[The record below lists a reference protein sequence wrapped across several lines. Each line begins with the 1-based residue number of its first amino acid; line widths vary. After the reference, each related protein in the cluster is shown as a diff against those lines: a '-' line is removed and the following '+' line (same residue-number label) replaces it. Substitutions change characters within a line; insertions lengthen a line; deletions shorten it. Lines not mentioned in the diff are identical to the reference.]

1 MLDELERTDDERS
14 ARSRVARVGDPT
26 LSRHSIQARVA
37 EDGSP
42 LRGPRIGM
50 NNERRRVSCRAVSSG
65 GMRRCT
71 AGGARRRRPRMDPKR
86 LWEVGSSVSTCSS
99 LVGTDETSVMLACV
113 GTTSASSSV
122 SFFGS
127 ASHGTLS
134 GITGG
139 GACSSSAAFAGDGGG
154 RGELDAEGGAGVSTG
169 AAASLDARDAMN
181 DEREPSVLGRA
192 PLAPKRIDLTLWFRL
207 RNDRCV
213 LCSDTRLGD
222 VSDAPIGRRGSAPA
236 ALLSAD
242 DVAAPAPGCPSPP
255 IARLSRVSRLGIQ
268 SGWPSLGRR
277 LSAGASHGGQ
287 DAPQP
292 HVPVAS
298 TPSSMGAFRASLS
311 LDEAN
316 RVRLSLGLRP
326 LEVDDEAGADERVV
340 HERPAEPVARDEAVA
355 TSHAPQGPTL
365 GQGASMSAR
374 AWIQHAR
381 RQAQVH
387 AAERAAQAD
396 KEQAAAPREYTS
408 QDTHGLRV
416 AHDLAELDGHE
427 RILTL
432 RDAGVLDMEEDELEE
447 AMTQRRAPPGASS
460 GVLDKYDHVE
470 TLDAPAPRADVGF
483 RLGEAMDAPSQAR
496 TEALA
501 SESRHAQHVNLDY
514 EKNVPVSDYDTAFK
528 KRKKKSREPRRVW
541 VEESAPPRVEALVD
555 DDELAASLARTRRQR
570 AKASMKKVTPEMV
583 AQSVA
588 AHKDEAPAADG
599 LLFDGTSNFV
609 QQIVERKEAPRRSP
623 PEHASPAADAE
634 AHEHASA
641 PATAS
646 APEPPSPRARVDEA
660 PATSPTDAPHSAA
673 EADPSSVASVLQYLR
688 SQGSLESTSSE
699 QREHEKTQ
707 LQYDAWLHRHRDHAD
722 DDDDAQAIMDKF
734 KDYKPDIKI
743 EYHDEFGRTLS
754 TKEAWKQL
762 SHTFHGT
769 APGHRAQEKRL
780 RRIAEEQRRERML
793 AGDTSAMTQAFQARS
808 ERTGQAHMVLSVGH
822 HDHAP
827 HHFDLGAPPRLAKA
841 PRPSAAPRAPPAAP
855 APTAVPA
862 PPAAPPA
869 PPAAPPAAPSA
880 AATQPAFKPAFAPA
894 FQPAQPAPAA
904 EGSRVRIA
912 LKRKAT

>member
-1 MLDELERTDDERS
+1 
-14 ARSRVARVGDPT
+14 
-26 LSRHSIQARVA
+26 
-37 EDGSP
+37 
-42 LRGPRIGM
+42 
-50 NNERRRVSCRAVSSG
+50 
-65 GMRRCT
+65 
-71 AGGARRRRPRMDPKR
+71 
-86 LWEVGSSVSTCSS
+86 
-99 LVGTDETSVMLACV
+99 
-113 GTTSASSSV
+113 
-122 SFFGS
+122 
-127 ASHGTLS
+127 
-134 GITGG
+134 
-139 GACSSSAAFAGDGGG
+139 
-154 RGELDAEGGAGVSTG
+154 
-169 AAASLDARDAMN
+169 
-181 DEREPSVLGRA
+181 
-192 PLAPKRIDLTLWFRL
+192 
-207 RNDRCV
+207 
-213 LCSDTRLGD
+213 
-222 VSDAPIGRRGSAPA
+222 
-236 ALLSAD
+236 
-242 DVAAPAPGCPSPP
+242 
-255 IARLSRVSRLGIQ
+255 
-268 SGWPSLGRR
+268 
-277 LSAGASHGGQ
+277 
-287 DAPQP
+287 
-292 HVPVAS
+292 
-298 TPSSMGAFRASLS
+298 MGAFRASLS

-326 LEVDDEAGADERVV
+326 LQVDDEAGADERAVP
-340 HERPAEPVARDEAVA
+340 ERPAEPATGDEAVPA
-355 TSHAPQGPTL
+355 PRAPQGPTL

-396 KEQAAAPREYTS
+396 KEQAAAQPEYTS

-416 AHDLAELDGHE
+416 AHDLADLDGHE
-427 RILTL
+427 RVLTL

-447 AMTQRRAPPGASS
+447 AMTQKRAPPSASS

-483 RLGEAMDAPSQAR
+483 RLGDAMDAPSQAR

-501 SESRHAQHVNLDY
+501 SESRRAQHVSLDY

-528 KRKKKSREPRRVW
+528 KRKKKSRQPRRVW
-541 VEESAPPRVEALVD
+541 VEESAPSRVEALVD
-555 DDELAASLARTRRQR
+555 DDELAASLARARRQR

-588 AHKDEAPAADG
+588 AHQDEAPPADG

-609 QQIVERKEAPRRSP
+609 QQIVERNEAPRRS
-623 PEHASPAADAE
+623 
-634 AHEHASA
+634 
-641 PATAS
+641 
-646 APEPPSPRARVDEA
+646 APEPAAPTEPAAPPEPTSPPEPAAPSAPVPEA
-660 PATSPTDAPHSAA
+660 PAAPPSPTGAPDAAP
-673 EADPSSVASVLQYLR
+673 EADASSVASVLQYLR

-722 DDDDAQAIMDKF
+722 DDDAQAIMDRF

-780 RRIAEEQRRERML
+780 RRLAEEQRRERML

-827 HHFDLGAPPRLAKA
+827 HNFDLGAPPRLEKA
-841 PRPSAAPRAPPAAP
+841 PRPGAAPSAPRTRPAAPGPSLPAPTSAPPAPPGPSLP
-855 APTAVPA
+855 APTS
-862 PPAAPPA
+862 APPA
-869 PPAAPPAAPSA
+869 PPAAPAPVA

-894 FQPAQPAPAA
+894 FQPAQPAPAP

>member
-1 MLDELERTDDERS
+1 
-14 ARSRVARVGDPT
+14 
-26 LSRHSIQARVA
+26 
-37 EDGSP
+37 
-42 LRGPRIGM
+42 
-50 NNERRRVSCRAVSSG
+50 
-65 GMRRCT
+65 
-71 AGGARRRRPRMDPKR
+71 
-86 LWEVGSSVSTCSS
+86 
-99 LVGTDETSVMLACV
+99 
-113 GTTSASSSV
+113 
-122 SFFGS
+122 
-127 ASHGTLS
+127 
-134 GITGG
+134 
-139 GACSSSAAFAGDGGG
+139 
-154 RGELDAEGGAGVSTG
+154 
-169 AAASLDARDAMN
+169 
-181 DEREPSVLGRA
+181 
-192 PLAPKRIDLTLWFRL
+192 
-207 RNDRCV
+207 
-213 LCSDTRLGD
+213 
-222 VSDAPIGRRGSAPA
+222 
-236 ALLSAD
+236 
-242 DVAAPAPGCPSPP
+242 
-255 IARLSRVSRLGIQ
+255 
-268 SGWPSLGRR
+268 
-277 LSAGASHGGQ
+277 
-287 DAPQP
+287 
-292 HVPVAS
+292 
-298 TPSSMGAFRASLS
+298 MGAFRASLS

-326 LEVDDEAGADERVV
+326 LEVDDETGADERVV
-340 HERPAEPVARDEAVA
+340 PERPAEPVARDEAVA

-396 KEQAAAPREYTS
+396 KEQAAAPPAYTS

-447 AMTQRRAPPGASS
+447 AMTQRRAPPSASS
-460 GVLDKYDHVE
+460 GVLDKYDQVE

-483 RLGEAMDAPSQAR
+483 RLGEAMDAPLR

-501 SESRHAQHVNLDY
+501 SESRHAQHVSLDY

-528 KRKKKSREPRRVW
+528 KRKKKSRQPRRVW
-541 VEESAPPRVEALVD
+541 VEESAPARAEALVD
-555 DDELAASLARTRRQR
+555 DDELAASLARARRQR
-570 AKASMKKVTPEMV
+570 AKASMKKVTPAMV

-588 AHKDEAPAADG
+588 AHQDEAPAADG

-609 QQIVERKEAPRRSP
+609 QQIVERKEAPRRSA

-634 AHEHASA
+634 APEH
-641 PATAS
+641 AS
-646 APEPPSPRARVDEA
+646 APEPPSPPVPASPHAPVDEA
-660 PATSPTDAPHSAA
+660 PATSPTDAPHPAA

-688 SQGSLESTSSE
+688 SQGTLESTSSE

-827 HHFDLGAPPRLAKA
+827 HHFDLGAPPRLEKA

-855 APTAVPA
+855 TAVPAAPA

-869 PPAAPPAAPSA
+869 PPAAPSAAPSAAPPA

-894 FQPAQPAPAA
+894 FQPAQQAPAA

>member
-1 MLDELERTDDERS
+1 
-14 ARSRVARVGDPT
+14 
-26 LSRHSIQARVA
+26 
-37 EDGSP
+37 
-42 LRGPRIGM
+42 
-50 NNERRRVSCRAVSSG
+50 
-65 GMRRCT
+65 
-71 AGGARRRRPRMDPKR
+71 
-86 LWEVGSSVSTCSS
+86 
-99 LVGTDETSVMLACV
+99 
-113 GTTSASSSV
+113 
-122 SFFGS
+122 
-127 ASHGTLS
+127 
-134 GITGG
+134 
-139 GACSSSAAFAGDGGG
+139 
-154 RGELDAEGGAGVSTG
+154 
-169 AAASLDARDAMN
+169 
-181 DEREPSVLGRA
+181 
-192 PLAPKRIDLTLWFRL
+192 
-207 RNDRCV
+207 
-213 LCSDTRLGD
+213 
-222 VSDAPIGRRGSAPA
+222 
-236 ALLSAD
+236 
-242 DVAAPAPGCPSPP
+242 
-255 IARLSRVSRLGIQ
+255 
-268 SGWPSLGRR
+268 
-277 LSAGASHGGQ
+277 
-287 DAPQP
+287 
-292 HVPVAS
+292 
-298 TPSSMGAFRASLS
+298 MGAFRASLS

-326 LEVDDEAGADERVV
+326 LEVDDETGADERVV
-340 HERPAEPVARDEAVA
+340 PERPAEPVARDEAVA

-396 KEQAAAPREYTS
+396 KEQAAAQPEYTS

-416 AHDLAELDGHE
+416 AHDLADLDGHE
-427 RILTL
+427 RVLTL

-447 AMTQRRAPPGASS
+447 AMTQKRAPPSASS

-483 RLGEAMDAPSQAR
+483 RLGDAMDAPSQAR
-496 TEALA
+496 TEELA
-501 SESRHAQHVNLDY
+501 SESRRAQHVSLDY

-528 KRKKKSREPRRVW
+528 KRKKKSRQPRRVW
-541 VEESAPPRVEALVD
+541 VEESAPSRVEALVD
-555 DDELAASLARTRRQR
+555 DDELAASLARARRQR

-588 AHKDEAPAADG
+588 AHQDEAPPADG

-609 QQIVERKEAPRRSP
+609 QQIVERNEAPRRS
-623 PEHASPAADAE
+623 
-634 AHEHASA
+634 
-641 PATAS
+641 
-646 APEPPSPRARVDEA
+646 APEPAAPTEPAAPPEPTSPPEPAAPSAPVPEA
-660 PATSPTDAPHSAA
+660 PAAPPSPTGAPNAA
-673 EADPSSVASVLQYLR
+673 PEADASSVASVLQYLR

-722 DDDDAQAIMDKF
+722 DDDDAQAIMDRF

-780 RRIAEEQRRERML
+780 RRLAEEQRRERML

-827 HHFDLGAPPRLAKA
+827 HNFDLGAPPRLEKA
-841 PRPSAAPRAPPAAP
+841 PRPGAAPSAPRTRPAAPGPSLPAPTSAPPAPPGPSLP
-855 APTAVPA
+855 APTS
-862 PPAAPPA
+862 APPA
-869 PPAAPPAAPSA
+869 PPAAPAPVA

-894 FQPAQPAPAA
+894 FQPAQPAPAP

>member
-1 MLDELERTDDERS
+1 M
-14 ARSRVARVGDPT
+14 
-26 LSRHSIQARVA
+26 
-37 EDGSP
+37 
-42 LRGPRIGM
+42 
-50 NNERRRVSCRAVSSG
+50 
-65 GMRRCT
+65 
-71 AGGARRRRPRMDPKR
+71 
-86 LWEVGSSVSTCSS
+86 
-99 LVGTDETSVMLACV
+99 
-113 GTTSASSSV
+113 
-122 SFFGS
+122 
-127 ASHGTLS
+127 
-134 GITGG
+134 
-139 GACSSSAAFAGDGGG
+139 
-154 RGELDAEGGAGVSTG
+154 
-169 AAASLDARDAMN
+169 
-181 DEREPSVLGRA
+181 
-192 PLAPKRIDLTLWFRL
+192 
-207 RNDRCV
+207 
-213 LCSDTRLGD
+213 
-222 VSDAPIGRRGSAPA
+222 
-236 ALLSAD
+236 
-242 DVAAPAPGCPSPP
+242 
-255 IARLSRVSRLGIQ
+255 
-268 SGWPSLGRR
+268 
-277 LSAGASHGGQ
+277 
-287 DAPQP
+287 
-292 HVPVAS
+292 PVAS

-326 LEVDDEAGADERVV
+326 LEVDDETGADECVV
-340 HERPAEPVARDEAVA
+340 PERPAEPVARDEAVA

-396 KEQAAAPREYTS
+396 KEQAAPPPPAYTS

-447 AMTQRRAPPGASS
+447 AMTQRRAPPSASS

-483 RLGEAMDAPSQAR
+483 RLGEAMDAPLR

-501 SESRHAQHVNLDY
+501 SESRHAQHVSLDY

-528 KRKKKSREPRRVW
+528 KRKKKSRQPRRVW
-541 VEESAPPRVEALVD
+541 VEESAPARAEALVD
-555 DDELAASLARTRRQR
+555 DDELAASLARARRQR
-570 AKASMKKVTPEMV
+570 AKASMKKVTPAMV

-588 AHKDEAPAADG
+588 AHQDEAPAADG

-609 QQIVERKEAPRRSP
+609 QQIVERKEAPRRSA
-623 PEHASPAADAE
+623 PEH
-634 AHEHASA
+634 
-641 PATAS
+641 AS
-646 APEPPSPRARVDEA
+646 APEPPSPPVPASPHAPVDEA
-660 PATSPTDAPHSAA
+660 PATSPTDAPHPAA

-688 SQGSLESTSSE
+688 SQGTLESTSSE

-827 HHFDLGAPPRLAKA
+827 HHFDLGAPPRLEKA

-855 APTAVPA
+855 TAVPA
-862 PPAAPPA
+862 APVPPAAPPA
-869 PPAAPPAAPSA
+869 PPAAPPAA
-880 AATQPAFKPAFAPA
+880 ATQSAFKPAFAPA
-894 FQPAQPAPAA
+894 FQPAQQAPAA

>member
-1 MLDELERTDDERS
+1 
-14 ARSRVARVGDPT
+14 
-26 LSRHSIQARVA
+26 
-37 EDGSP
+37 
-42 LRGPRIGM
+42 
-50 NNERRRVSCRAVSSG
+50 
-65 GMRRCT
+65 
-71 AGGARRRRPRMDPKR
+71 
-86 LWEVGSSVSTCSS
+86 
-99 LVGTDETSVMLACV
+99 
-113 GTTSASSSV
+113 
-122 SFFGS
+122 
-127 ASHGTLS
+127 
-134 GITGG
+134 
-139 GACSSSAAFAGDGGG
+139 
-154 RGELDAEGGAGVSTG
+154 
-169 AAASLDARDAMN
+169 
-181 DEREPSVLGRA
+181 
-192 PLAPKRIDLTLWFRL
+192 
-207 RNDRCV
+207 
-213 LCSDTRLGD
+213 
-222 VSDAPIGRRGSAPA
+222 
-236 ALLSAD
+236 
-242 DVAAPAPGCPSPP
+242 
-255 IARLSRVSRLGIQ
+255 
-268 SGWPSLGRR
+268 
-277 LSAGASHGGQ
+277 
-287 DAPQP
+287 
-292 HVPVAS
+292 
-298 TPSSMGAFRASLS
+298 MGAFRASLS

-326 LEVDDEAGADERVV
+326 LQVDDEAGADERAVP
-340 HERPAEPVARDEAVA
+340 ERPAEPATGDEAVPA
-355 TSHAPQGPTL
+355 PRAPQGPTL

-396 KEQAAAPREYTS
+396 KEQAAAQPEYTS

-416 AHDLAELDGHE
+416 AHDLADLDGHE
-427 RILTL
+427 RVLTL

-447 AMTQRRAPPGASS
+447 AMTQKRAPPSASS

-483 RLGEAMDAPSQAR
+483 RLGDAMDAPSQAR
-496 TEALA
+496 TEELA
-501 SESRHAQHVNLDY
+501 SESRRAQHVSLDY

-528 KRKKKSREPRRVW
+528 KRKKKSRQPRRVW
-541 VEESAPPRVEALVD
+541 VEESAPSRVEALVD
-555 DDELAASLARTRRQR
+555 DDELAASLARARRQR

-588 AHKDEAPAADG
+588 AHQDEAPPADG

-609 QQIVERKEAPRRSP
+609 QQIVERNEAPRRS
-623 PEHASPAADAE
+623 
-634 AHEHASA
+634 
-641 PATAS
+641 
-646 APEPPSPRARVDEA
+646 APEPAAPTEPAAPPEPTSPPEPAAPSAPVPEA
-660 PATSPTDAPHSAA
+660 PAAPPSPTGAPNAA
-673 EADPSSVASVLQYLR
+673 PEADASSVASVLQYLR

-722 DDDDAQAIMDKF
+722 DDDDAQAIMDRF

-780 RRIAEEQRRERML
+780 RRLAEEQRRERML

-827 HHFDLGAPPRLAKA
+827 HHFDLGAPPRLEKA

-855 APTAVPA
+855 TAVPA
-862 PPAAPPA
+862 APVPPAAPPA
-869 PPAAPPAAPSA
+869 PPAAPSAAPPA

-894 FQPAQPAPAA
+894 FQPAQQAPAA

>member
-1 MLDELERTDDERS
+1 
-14 ARSRVARVGDPT
+14 
-26 LSRHSIQARVA
+26 
-37 EDGSP
+37 
-42 LRGPRIGM
+42 
-50 NNERRRVSCRAVSSG
+50 
-65 GMRRCT
+65 
-71 AGGARRRRPRMDPKR
+71 
-86 LWEVGSSVSTCSS
+86 
-99 LVGTDETSVMLACV
+99 
-113 GTTSASSSV
+113 
-122 SFFGS
+122 
-127 ASHGTLS
+127 
-134 GITGG
+134 
-139 GACSSSAAFAGDGGG
+139 
-154 RGELDAEGGAGVSTG
+154 
-169 AAASLDARDAMN
+169 
-181 DEREPSVLGRA
+181 
-192 PLAPKRIDLTLWFRL
+192 
-207 RNDRCV
+207 
-213 LCSDTRLGD
+213 
-222 VSDAPIGRRGSAPA
+222 
-236 ALLSAD
+236 
-242 DVAAPAPGCPSPP
+242 
-255 IARLSRVSRLGIQ
+255 
-268 SGWPSLGRR
+268 
-277 LSAGASHGGQ
+277 
-287 DAPQP
+287 
-292 HVPVAS
+292 
-298 TPSSMGAFRASLS
+298 MGAFRASLS

-326 LEVDDEAGADERVV
+326 LEVDGETGADERVV
-340 HERPAEPVARDEAVA
+340 PERPAEPVARDEAVA

-396 KEQAAAPREYTS
+396 KEQAAAAPPAYTS

-447 AMTQRRAPPGASS
+447 AMTQRRAPPSASS

-483 RLGEAMDAPSQAR
+483 RLGEAMDAPLR

-501 SESRHAQHVNLDY
+501 SESRHAQHVSLDY

-528 KRKKKSREPRRVW
+528 KRKKKSRQPRRVW
-541 VEESAPPRVEALVD
+541 VEESAPARAEALVD
-555 DDELAASLARTRRQR
+555 DDELAASLARARRQR
-570 AKASMKKVTPEMV
+570 AKASMKKVTPAMV

-588 AHKDEAPAADG
+588 AHQDEAPAADG

-609 QQIVERKEAPRRSP
+609 QQIVERKEAPRRSA

-634 AHEHASA
+634 APEH
-641 PATAS
+641 AS
-646 APEPPSPRARVDEA
+646 APEPPSPPVPASPHGPVDEA
-660 PATSPTDAPHSAA
+660 PATSPTDAPHPAA

-688 SQGSLESTSSE
+688 SQGTLESTSSE

-827 HHFDLGAPPRLAKA
+827 HHFDLGAPPRLEKA

-855 APTAVPA
+855 TAVPA
-862 PPAAPPA
+862 APVPPAAPPA

-880 AATQPAFKPAFAPA
+880 APPAAATQSAFKPAFAPA
-894 FQPAQPAPAA
+894 FQPAQQAPAA

>member
-1 MLDELERTDDERS
+1 
-14 ARSRVARVGDPT
+14 
-26 LSRHSIQARVA
+26 
-37 EDGSP
+37 
-42 LRGPRIGM
+42 
-50 NNERRRVSCRAVSSG
+50 
-65 GMRRCT
+65 
-71 AGGARRRRPRMDPKR
+71 
-86 LWEVGSSVSTCSS
+86 
-99 LVGTDETSVMLACV
+99 
-113 GTTSASSSV
+113 
-122 SFFGS
+122 
-127 ASHGTLS
+127 
-134 GITGG
+134 
-139 GACSSSAAFAGDGGG
+139 
-154 RGELDAEGGAGVSTG
+154 
-169 AAASLDARDAMN
+169 
-181 DEREPSVLGRA
+181 
-192 PLAPKRIDLTLWFRL
+192 
-207 RNDRCV
+207 
-213 LCSDTRLGD
+213 
-222 VSDAPIGRRGSAPA
+222 
-236 ALLSAD
+236 
-242 DVAAPAPGCPSPP
+242 
-255 IARLSRVSRLGIQ
+255 
-268 SGWPSLGRR
+268 
-277 LSAGASHGGQ
+277 
-287 DAPQP
+287 
-292 HVPVAS
+292 
-298 TPSSMGAFRASLS
+298 MGAFRASLS

-326 LEVDDEAGADERVV
+326 LEVDDETGADERVV
-340 HERPAEPVARDEAVA
+340 PERPAEPVARDEAVA

-374 AWIQHAR
+374 AWIEHAR

-396 KEQAAAPREYTS
+396 KEQAAAAPPAYTS

-447 AMTQRRAPPGASS
+447 AMTQRRAPPSASS

-483 RLGEAMDAPSQAR
+483 RLGEAMDAPLR

-501 SESRHAQHVNLDY
+501 SESRHAQHVSLDY

-528 KRKKKSREPRRVW
+528 KRKKKSRQPRRVW
-541 VEESAPPRVEALVD
+541 VEESAPARAEALVD
-555 DDELAASLARTRRQR
+555 DDELAASLARARRQR
-570 AKASMKKVTPEMV
+570 AKASMKKVTPAMV

-588 AHKDEAPAADG
+588 AHQDEAPAADG

-609 QQIVERKEAPRRSP
+609 QQIVERKEAPRRSA

-641 PATAS
+641 P
-646 APEPPSPRARVDEA
+646 EPPSPPVPASPHAPVDEA
-660 PATSPTDAPHSAA
+660 PATSPTDAPHPAA

-707 LQYDAWLHRHRDHAD
+707 LQYDAWLHRHRGHAD

-827 HHFDLGAPPRLAKA
+827 HHFDLGAPPRLEKA

-855 APTAVPA
+855 TAVPAPPVAPTAVPA
-862 PPAAPPA
+862 APVPPAAPPA
-869 PPAAPPAAPSA
+869 PPAAPSAAPPA

-894 FQPAQPAPAA
+894 FQPAQQAPAA

>member
-1 MLDELERTDDERS
+1 
-14 ARSRVARVGDPT
+14 
-26 LSRHSIQARVA
+26 
-37 EDGSP
+37 
-42 LRGPRIGM
+42 
-50 NNERRRVSCRAVSSG
+50 
-65 GMRRCT
+65 
-71 AGGARRRRPRMDPKR
+71 
-86 LWEVGSSVSTCSS
+86 
-99 LVGTDETSVMLACV
+99 
-113 GTTSASSSV
+113 
-122 SFFGS
+122 
-127 ASHGTLS
+127 
-134 GITGG
+134 
-139 GACSSSAAFAGDGGG
+139 
-154 RGELDAEGGAGVSTG
+154 
-169 AAASLDARDAMN
+169 
-181 DEREPSVLGRA
+181 
-192 PLAPKRIDLTLWFRL
+192 
-207 RNDRCV
+207 
-213 LCSDTRLGD
+213 
-222 VSDAPIGRRGSAPA
+222 
-236 ALLSAD
+236 
-242 DVAAPAPGCPSPP
+242 
-255 IARLSRVSRLGIQ
+255 
-268 SGWPSLGRR
+268 
-277 LSAGASHGGQ
+277 
-287 DAPQP
+287 
-292 HVPVAS
+292 
-298 TPSSMGAFRASLS
+298 MGAFRASLS

-326 LEVDDEAGADERVV
+326 LQVDDEAGADERAVP
-340 HERPAEPVARDEAVA
+340 ERPAEPATGDEAVPA
-355 TSHAPQGPTL
+355 PRAPQGPTL

-396 KEQAAAPREYTS
+396 KEQAAAQPEYTS

-416 AHDLAELDGHE
+416 AHDLADLDGHE
-427 RILTL
+427 RVLTL

-447 AMTQRRAPPGASS
+447 AMTQKRAPPSASS

-483 RLGEAMDAPSQAR
+483 RLGDAMDAPSQVRA
-496 TEALA
+496 EALA
-501 SESRHAQHVNLDY
+501 SESRRAQHVSLDY

-528 KRKKKSREPRRVW
+528 KRKKKSRQPRRVW
-541 VEESAPPRVEALVD
+541 VEESAPSRVEALVD
-555 DDELAASLARTRRQR
+555 DDELAASLARARRQR

-588 AHKDEAPAADG
+588 AHQDEAPPADG

-609 QQIVERKEAPRRSP
+609 QQIVERNEAPWRS
-623 PEHASPAADAE
+623 ASEPAAPTEPA
-634 AHEHASA
+634 APPKPAAPSA
-641 PATAS
+641 PVPE
-646 APEPPSPRARVDEA
+646 APAAPPSPTGA
-660 PATSPTDAPHSAA
+660 PDAAP
-673 EADPSSVASVLQYLR
+673 EADASSVASVLQYLR

-722 DDDDAQAIMDKF
+722 DDDDAQAIMDRF

-780 RRIAEEQRRERML
+780 RRLAEEQRRERML

-827 HHFDLGAPPRLAKA
+827 HNFDLGAPPRLEKA
-841 PRPSAAPRAPPAAP
+841 PRPGAAPSAPRTRPAAPGPSLPAPTSAPPAPPGPSLP
-855 APTAVPA
+855 APTS
-862 PPAAPPA
+862 APPA
-869 PPAAPPAAPSA
+869 PPAAPAPVA

-894 FQPAQPAPAA
+894 FQPAQPAPAP

>member
-1 MLDELERTDDERS
+1 
-14 ARSRVARVGDPT
+14 
-26 LSRHSIQARVA
+26 
-37 EDGSP
+37 
-42 LRGPRIGM
+42 
-50 NNERRRVSCRAVSSG
+50 
-65 GMRRCT
+65 
-71 AGGARRRRPRMDPKR
+71 
-86 LWEVGSSVSTCSS
+86 
-99 LVGTDETSVMLACV
+99 
-113 GTTSASSSV
+113 
-122 SFFGS
+122 
-127 ASHGTLS
+127 
-134 GITGG
+134 
-139 GACSSSAAFAGDGGG
+139 
-154 RGELDAEGGAGVSTG
+154 
-169 AAASLDARDAMN
+169 
-181 DEREPSVLGRA
+181 
-192 PLAPKRIDLTLWFRL
+192 
-207 RNDRCV
+207 
-213 LCSDTRLGD
+213 
-222 VSDAPIGRRGSAPA
+222 
-236 ALLSAD
+236 
-242 DVAAPAPGCPSPP
+242 
-255 IARLSRVSRLGIQ
+255 
-268 SGWPSLGRR
+268 
-277 LSAGASHGGQ
+277 
-287 DAPQP
+287 
-292 HVPVAS
+292 
-298 TPSSMGAFRASLS
+298 MGAFRASLS

-326 LEVDDEAGADERVV
+326 LQVDDEAGADERAVP
-340 HERPAEPVARDEAVA
+340 ERPAEPAAGDEAVPA
-355 TSHAPQGPTL
+355 PRAPQGPTL

-396 KEQAAAPREYTS
+396 KEQAAAQPEYTS

-416 AHDLAELDGHE
+416 AHDLADLDGHE
-427 RILTL
+427 RVLTL

-447 AMTQRRAPPGASS
+447 AMTQKRAPPSASS

-483 RLGEAMDAPSQAR
+483 RLGDAMDAPSQVRA
-496 TEALA
+496 EALA
-501 SESRHAQHVNLDY
+501 SESRRAQHVSLDY

-528 KRKKKSREPRRVW
+528 KRKKKSRQPRRVW
-541 VEESAPPRVEALVD
+541 VEESAPSRVEALVD
-555 DDELAASLARTRRQR
+555 DDELAASLARARRQR

-588 AHKDEAPAADG
+588 AHQDEAPPADG

-609 QQIVERKEAPRRSP
+609 QQIVERNEAPRRPAPERAPPTEPDSP
-623 PEHASPAADAE
+623 
-634 AHEHASA
+634 
-641 PATAS
+641 T
-646 APEPPSPRARVDEA
+646 EPPSPPEPAAPSAPVPEA
-660 PATSPTDAPHSAA
+660 PAAPPSPTGAPDAAP
-673 EADPSSVASVLQYLR
+673 EADASSVASVLQYLR

-722 DDDDAQAIMDKF
+722 DDDAQAIMDRF

-780 RRIAEEQRRERML
+780 RRLAEEQRRERML

-827 HHFDLGAPPRLAKA
+827 HNFDLGAPPRLEKA
-841 PRPSAAPRAPPAAP
+841 PRPGAAPSAPRTRPAAPGPSLPAPSSAPPAPPGPSLP
-855 APTAVPA
+855 APSS
-862 PPAAPPA
+862 APPA
-869 PPAAPPAAPSA
+869 PPAAPAPVA

-894 FQPAQPAPAA
+894 FQPAQQAPAP

>member
-1 MLDELERTDDERS
+1 M
-14 ARSRVARVGDPT
+14 
-26 LSRHSIQARVA
+26 
-37 EDGSP
+37 
-42 LRGPRIGM
+42 
-50 NNERRRVSCRAVSSG
+50 
-65 GMRRCT
+65 
-71 AGGARRRRPRMDPKR
+71 
-86 LWEVGSSVSTCSS
+86 
-99 LVGTDETSVMLACV
+99 
-113 GTTSASSSV
+113 
-122 SFFGS
+122 
-127 ASHGTLS
+127 
-134 GITGG
+134 
-139 GACSSSAAFAGDGGG
+139 
-154 RGELDAEGGAGVSTG
+154 
-169 AAASLDARDAMN
+169 
-181 DEREPSVLGRA
+181 
-192 PLAPKRIDLTLWFRL
+192 
-207 RNDRCV
+207 
-213 LCSDTRLGD
+213 
-222 VSDAPIGRRGSAPA
+222 
-236 ALLSAD
+236 
-242 DVAAPAPGCPSPP
+242 
-255 IARLSRVSRLGIQ
+255 
-268 SGWPSLGRR
+268 
-277 LSAGASHGGQ
+277 
-287 DAPQP
+287 
-292 HVPVAS
+292 PVAS

-326 LEVDDEAGADERVV
+326 LEVDDETGADERVV
-340 HERPAEPVARDEAVA
+340 PERPAEPVARDEAVA

-396 KEQAAAPREYTS
+396 KEQAAAAPPAYTS

-447 AMTQRRAPPGASS
+447 AMTQRRAPPSASS

-483 RLGEAMDAPSQAR
+483 RLGEAMDAPLR

-501 SESRHAQHVNLDY
+501 SESRHAQHVSLDY

-528 KRKKKSREPRRVW
+528 KRKKKSRQPRRVW
-541 VEESAPPRVEALVD
+541 VEESAPARAEALVD
-555 DDELAASLARTRRQR
+555 DDELAASLARARRQR
-570 AKASMKKVTPEMV
+570 AKASMKKVTPAMV

-588 AHKDEAPAADG
+588 AHQDEAPAADG

-609 QQIVERKEAPRRSP
+609 QQIVERKEAPRRSA

-641 PATAS
+641 P
-646 APEPPSPRARVDEA
+646 EPPSPPVPASPHAPVDEA
-660 PATSPTDAPHSAA
+660 PATSPTDAPHPAA

-688 SQGSLESTSSE
+688 SQGTLESTSSE

-827 HHFDLGAPPRLAKA
+827 HHFDLGAPPRLEKA

-855 APTAVPA
+855 TAVPA
-862 PPAAPPA
+862 PPAAPTAVPA
-869 PPAAPPAAPSA
+869 APVPPAAPPAPPA

-894 FQPAQPAPAA
+894 FQPAQQAPAA

>member
-1 MLDELERTDDERS
+1 
-14 ARSRVARVGDPT
+14 
-26 LSRHSIQARVA
+26 
-37 EDGSP
+37 
-42 LRGPRIGM
+42 
-50 NNERRRVSCRAVSSG
+50 
-65 GMRRCT
+65 
-71 AGGARRRRPRMDPKR
+71 
-86 LWEVGSSVSTCSS
+86 
-99 LVGTDETSVMLACV
+99 
-113 GTTSASSSV
+113 
-122 SFFGS
+122 
-127 ASHGTLS
+127 
-134 GITGG
+134 
-139 GACSSSAAFAGDGGG
+139 
-154 RGELDAEGGAGVSTG
+154 
-169 AAASLDARDAMN
+169 
-181 DEREPSVLGRA
+181 
-192 PLAPKRIDLTLWFRL
+192 
-207 RNDRCV
+207 
-213 LCSDTRLGD
+213 
-222 VSDAPIGRRGSAPA
+222 
-236 ALLSAD
+236 
-242 DVAAPAPGCPSPP
+242 
-255 IARLSRVSRLGIQ
+255 
-268 SGWPSLGRR
+268 
-277 LSAGASHGGQ
+277 
-287 DAPQP
+287 
-292 HVPVAS
+292 
-298 TPSSMGAFRASLS
+298 MGAFRASLS

-326 LEVDDEAGADERVV
+326 LEVDDETGADERVV
-340 HERPAEPVARDEAVA
+340 PERPAEPVARDEAVA

-396 KEQAAAPREYTS
+396 KEQAAAAPPAYTS

-447 AMTQRRAPPGASS
+447 AMTQRRAPPSASS

-483 RLGEAMDAPSQAR
+483 RLGEAMDAPLR

-501 SESRHAQHVNLDY
+501 SESRHAQHVSLDY

-528 KRKKKSREPRRVW
+528 KRKKKSRQPRRVW
-541 VEESAPPRVEALVD
+541 VEESAPARAEALVD
-555 DDELAASLARTRRQR
+555 DDELAASLARARRQR
-570 AKASMKKVTPEMV
+570 AKASMKKVTPAMV

-588 AHKDEAPAADG
+588 AHQDEAPAADG

-609 QQIVERKEAPRRSP
+609 QQIVERKEAPRRSA

-634 AHEHASA
+634 A
-641 PATAS
+641 
-646 APEPPSPRARVDEA
+646 PEPPSPPVPASPHAPVDEA
-660 PATSPTDAPHSAA
+660 PATSPTDAPHPAA

-827 HHFDLGAPPRLAKA
+827 HHFDLGAPPRLEKA

-855 APTAVPA
+855 TAVPAPPVAPTAVPA
-862 PPAAPPA
+862 APVPPAAPPA
-869 PPAAPPAAPSA
+869 PPA

-894 FQPAQPAPAA
+894 FQPAQQAPAA

>member
-1 MLDELERTDDERS
+1 
-14 ARSRVARVGDPT
+14 
-26 LSRHSIQARVA
+26 
-37 EDGSP
+37 
-42 LRGPRIGM
+42 
-50 NNERRRVSCRAVSSG
+50 
-65 GMRRCT
+65 
-71 AGGARRRRPRMDPKR
+71 
-86 LWEVGSSVSTCSS
+86 
-99 LVGTDETSVMLACV
+99 
-113 GTTSASSSV
+113 
-122 SFFGS
+122 
-127 ASHGTLS
+127 
-134 GITGG
+134 
-139 GACSSSAAFAGDGGG
+139 
-154 RGELDAEGGAGVSTG
+154 
-169 AAASLDARDAMN
+169 
-181 DEREPSVLGRA
+181 
-192 PLAPKRIDLTLWFRL
+192 
-207 RNDRCV
+207 
-213 LCSDTRLGD
+213 
-222 VSDAPIGRRGSAPA
+222 
-236 ALLSAD
+236 
-242 DVAAPAPGCPSPP
+242 
-255 IARLSRVSRLGIQ
+255 
-268 SGWPSLGRR
+268 
-277 LSAGASHGGQ
+277 
-287 DAPQP
+287 
-292 HVPVAS
+292 
-298 TPSSMGAFRASLS
+298 MGAFRASLS

-326 LEVDDEAGADERVV
+326 LEVDDETGADERVV
-340 HERPAEPVARDEAVA
+340 PERPAEPVARDEAVA

-396 KEQAAAPREYTS
+396 KEQAAAAPPAYTS

-447 AMTQRRAPPGASS
+447 AMTQRRAPPSASS

-483 RLGEAMDAPSQAR
+483 RLGEAMDAPLR

-501 SESRHAQHVNLDY
+501 SESRHAQHVSLDY

-528 KRKKKSREPRRVW
+528 KRKKKSRQPRRVW
-541 VEESAPPRVEALVD
+541 VEESAPARAEALVD
-555 DDELAASLARTRRQR
+555 DDELAASLARARRQR
-570 AKASMKKVTPEMV
+570 AKASMKKVTPAMV

-588 AHKDEAPAADG
+588 AHQDEAPAADG

-609 QQIVERKEAPRRSP
+609 QQIVERKEAPRRSA

-641 PATAS
+641 P
-646 APEPPSPRARVDEA
+646 EPPSPPVPASPHAPVDEA
-660 PATSPTDAPHSAA
+660 PATSPTDAPHPAA

-827 HHFDLGAPPRLAKA
+827 HHFDLGAPPRLEKA

-855 APTAVPA
+855 TAVPAAPA

-869 PPAAPPAAPSA
+869 PPAAPSAAPSAAPPA

-894 FQPAQPAPAA
+894 FQPAQQAPAA

>member
-1 MLDELERTDDERS
+1 
-14 ARSRVARVGDPT
+14 
-26 LSRHSIQARVA
+26 
-37 EDGSP
+37 
-42 LRGPRIGM
+42 
-50 NNERRRVSCRAVSSG
+50 
-65 GMRRCT
+65 
-71 AGGARRRRPRMDPKR
+71 MDPKK

-169 AAASLDARDAMN
+169 AATSLDARDAMN

-207 RNDRCV
+207 RNERCV
-213 LCSDTRLGD
+213 LCSDTRLGEA
-222 VSDAPIGRRGSAPA
+222 SDAPIGRRGSAPA

-292 HVPVAS
+292 HVPIAS

-340 HERPAEPVARDEAVA
+340 PERPAEPVARDEAVA

-483 RLGEAMDAPSQAR
+483 RLGEAMDAPSQAC

-501 SESRHAQHVNLDY
+501 SESRHAQHVSLDY

-588 AHKDEAPAADG
+588 AHQDEAPAADG

-660 PATSPTDAPHSAA
+660 PAASPTDAPHSAS

-855 APTAVPA
+855 TAVPAPPVAPTAVPA
-862 PPAAPPA
+862 APVPPAAPPA
-869 PPAAPPAAPSA
+869 PPAAPSAAPPA

>member
-1 MLDELERTDDERS
+1 
-14 ARSRVARVGDPT
+14 
-26 LSRHSIQARVA
+26 
-37 EDGSP
+37 
-42 LRGPRIGM
+42 
-50 NNERRRVSCRAVSSG
+50 
-65 GMRRCT
+65 
-71 AGGARRRRPRMDPKR
+71 MDPKK

-207 RNDRCV
+207 RNERCV
-213 LCSDTRLGD
+213 LCSDTRLGEA
-222 VSDAPIGRRGSAPA
+222 SDAPIGRRGSAPA

-292 HVPVAS
+292 HVPIAS

-326 LEVDDEAGADERVV
+326 LEVDDETGGDERAVP
-340 HERPAEPVARDEAVA
+340 ERPAEPVARDEAVA

-483 RLGEAMDAPSQAR
+483 RLGEAMDAPSQAC

-501 SESRHAQHVNLDY
+501 SESRHAQHVSLDY

-528 KRKKKSREPRRVW
+528 KRKKKSRQPRRVW
-541 VEESAPPRVEALVD
+541 VEESAPARAEALVD

-588 AHKDEAPAADG
+588 AHQDEAPAADG

-660 PATSPTDAPHSAA
+660 PAASPTDAPHSAS

-855 APTAVPA
+855 TAVPAPPVAPTAVPA
-862 PPAAPPA
+862 APVPPAAPPA
-869 PPAAPPAAPSA
+869 PPAAPSAAPPA

-894 FQPAQPAPAA
+894 FQPAQQAPAA

>member
-1 MLDELERTDDERS
+1 
-14 ARSRVARVGDPT
+14 
-26 LSRHSIQARVA
+26 
-37 EDGSP
+37 
-42 LRGPRIGM
+42 
-50 NNERRRVSCRAVSSG
+50 
-65 GMRRCT
+65 
-71 AGGARRRRPRMDPKR
+71 
-86 LWEVGSSVSTCSS
+86 
-99 LVGTDETSVMLACV
+99 
-113 GTTSASSSV
+113 
-122 SFFGS
+122 
-127 ASHGTLS
+127 
-134 GITGG
+134 
-139 GACSSSAAFAGDGGG
+139 
-154 RGELDAEGGAGVSTG
+154 
-169 AAASLDARDAMN
+169 
-181 DEREPSVLGRA
+181 
-192 PLAPKRIDLTLWFRL
+192 
-207 RNDRCV
+207 
-213 LCSDTRLGD
+213 
-222 VSDAPIGRRGSAPA
+222 
-236 ALLSAD
+236 
-242 DVAAPAPGCPSPP
+242 
-255 IARLSRVSRLGIQ
+255 
-268 SGWPSLGRR
+268 
-277 LSAGASHGGQ
+277 
-287 DAPQP
+287 
-292 HVPVAS
+292 
-298 TPSSMGAFRASLS
+298 MGAFRASLS

-326 LEVDDEAGADERVV
+326 LQADDEAGADESAVP
-340 HERPAEPVARDEAVA
+340 ERPAEPAAGDEAVPA
-355 TSHAPQGPTL
+355 PRAPQGPTL

-396 KEQAAAPREYTS
+396 KEQAAAQPEYTS

-416 AHDLAELDGHE
+416 AHDLADLDGHE
-427 RILTL
+427 RVLTL

-447 AMTQRRAPPGASS
+447 AMTQKRAPPSASS

-483 RLGEAMDAPSQAR
+483 RLGDAMDAPSQVRA
-496 TEALA
+496 EALA
-501 SESRHAQHVNLDY
+501 SESRRAQHVSLDY

-528 KRKKKSREPRRVW
+528 KRKKKSRQPRRVW
-541 VEESAPPRVEALVD
+541 VEESAPSRVEALVD
-555 DDELAASLARTRRQR
+555 DDELAASLARARRQR

-588 AHKDEAPAADG
+588 AHQDEAPPADG

-609 QQIVERKEAPRRSP
+609 QQIVERNEAPRRS
-623 PEHASPAADAE
+623 
-634 AHEHASA
+634 
-641 PATAS
+641 
-646 APEPPSPRARVDEA
+646 APEPAAPTEPAAPPEPAAPSAPVHEA
-660 PATSPTDAPHSAA
+660 PAAPTSPTGAPDAAP
-673 EADPSSVASVLQYLR
+673 EADASSVASMLQYLR
-688 SQGSLESTSSE
+688 SQGLLESTSSE

-722 DDDDAQAIMDKF
+722 DDDAQAIMDRF

-780 RRIAEEQRRERML
+780 RRLAEEQRRERML

-827 HHFDLGAPPRLAKA
+827 HNFDLGAPPRLEKA
-841 PRPSAAPRAPPAAP
+841 PRPGAAPSAPRTRPAAPGPSLPAPSSAPPAPPGPSLP
-855 APTAVPA
+855 APTS
-862 PPAAPPA
+862 APPA
-869 PPAAPPAAPSA
+869 PPAAPAPVA

-894 FQPAQPAPAA
+894 FQPAQQAPAP

>member
-1 MLDELERTDDERS
+1 
-14 ARSRVARVGDPT
+14 
-26 LSRHSIQARVA
+26 
-37 EDGSP
+37 
-42 LRGPRIGM
+42 
-50 NNERRRVSCRAVSSG
+50 
-65 GMRRCT
+65 
-71 AGGARRRRPRMDPKR
+71 
-86 LWEVGSSVSTCSS
+86 
-99 LVGTDETSVMLACV
+99 
-113 GTTSASSSV
+113 
-122 SFFGS
+122 
-127 ASHGTLS
+127 
-134 GITGG
+134 
-139 GACSSSAAFAGDGGG
+139 
-154 RGELDAEGGAGVSTG
+154 
-169 AAASLDARDAMN
+169 
-181 DEREPSVLGRA
+181 
-192 PLAPKRIDLTLWFRL
+192 
-207 RNDRCV
+207 
-213 LCSDTRLGD
+213 
-222 VSDAPIGRRGSAPA
+222 
-236 ALLSAD
+236 
-242 DVAAPAPGCPSPP
+242 
-255 IARLSRVSRLGIQ
+255 
-268 SGWPSLGRR
+268 
-277 LSAGASHGGQ
+277 
-287 DAPQP
+287 
-292 HVPVAS
+292 
-298 TPSSMGAFRASLS
+298 MGAFRASLS

-326 LEVDDEAGADERVV
+326 LQVDDEAGADERAVP
-340 HERPAEPVARDEAVA
+340 ERPAEPAAGDEAVPA
-355 TSHAPQGPTL
+355 PRAPQGPTL

-396 KEQAAAPREYTS
+396 KEQAAAQPEYTS

-416 AHDLAELDGHE
+416 AHDLADLDGHE
-427 RILTL
+427 RVLTL

-447 AMTQRRAPPGASS
+447 AMTQKRAPPSASL

-483 RLGEAMDAPSQAR
+483 RLGDAMDAPSQVRA
-496 TEALA
+496 EELA
-501 SESRHAQHVNLDY
+501 SESRRAQHVSLDY

-528 KRKKKSREPRRVW
+528 KRKKKSRQPRRVW
-541 VEESAPPRVEALVD
+541 VEESAPSRVEALVD
-555 DDELAASLARTRRQR
+555 DDELAASLARARRQR

-588 AHKDEAPAADG
+588 AHQDEAPPADG

-609 QQIVERKEAPRRSP
+609 QQIVERNEAPRRS
-623 PEHASPAADAE
+623 
-634 AHEHASA
+634 
-641 PATAS
+641 
-646 APEPPSPRARVDEA
+646 APEPAAPTEPAAPSAPVPEA
-660 PATSPTDAPHSAA
+660 PAAPPSPTGAPDAAP
-673 EADPSSVASVLQYLR
+673 EADASSVASVLQYLR

-722 DDDDAQAIMDKF
+722 DDDAQAIMDRF

-780 RRIAEEQRRERML
+780 RRLAEEQRRERML

-827 HHFDLGAPPRLAKA
+827 HNFDLGAPPRLEKA
-841 PRPSAAPRAPPAAP
+841 PRPGAAPSAPRTRPAAP
-855 APTAVPA
+855 GPSLPA
-862 PPAAPPA
+862 PSSAPPA
-869 PPAAPPAAPSA
+869 PPGPSLPAPTSASPAPLAAPAPVA

-894 FQPAQPAPAA
+894 FQPAQQAPAP

>member
-1 MLDELERTDDERS
+1 
-14 ARSRVARVGDPT
+14 
-26 LSRHSIQARVA
+26 
-37 EDGSP
+37 
-42 LRGPRIGM
+42 
-50 NNERRRVSCRAVSSG
+50 
-65 GMRRCT
+65 
-71 AGGARRRRPRMDPKR
+71 
-86 LWEVGSSVSTCSS
+86 
-99 LVGTDETSVMLACV
+99 
-113 GTTSASSSV
+113 
-122 SFFGS
+122 
-127 ASHGTLS
+127 
-134 GITGG
+134 
-139 GACSSSAAFAGDGGG
+139 
-154 RGELDAEGGAGVSTG
+154 
-169 AAASLDARDAMN
+169 
-181 DEREPSVLGRA
+181 
-192 PLAPKRIDLTLWFRL
+192 
-207 RNDRCV
+207 
-213 LCSDTRLGD
+213 
-222 VSDAPIGRRGSAPA
+222 
-236 ALLSAD
+236 
-242 DVAAPAPGCPSPP
+242 
-255 IARLSRVSRLGIQ
+255 
-268 SGWPSLGRR
+268 
-277 LSAGASHGGQ
+277 
-287 DAPQP
+287 
-292 HVPVAS
+292 
-298 TPSSMGAFRASLS
+298 MGAFRASLS

-340 HERPAEPVARDEAVA
+340 PERPAEPVARDEAVA

-483 RLGEAMDAPSQAR
+483 RLGEAMDAPSQAC

-501 SESRHAQHVNLDY
+501 SESRHAQHVSLDY

-528 KRKKKSREPRRVW
+528 KRKKKSRQPRRVW
-541 VEESAPPRVEALVD
+541 VEESAPARAEALVD
-555 DDELAASLARTRRQR
+555 DDELAASLARARRQR

-588 AHKDEAPAADG
+588 AHQDEAPAADG

-660 PATSPTDAPHSAA
+660 PAASPTDAPHSAS

-855 APTAVPA
+855 TAVPA
-862 PPAAPPA
+862 APVPPAAPPA
-869 PPAAPPAAPSA
+869 PPAAPSAAPPA

-894 FQPAQPAPAA
+894 FQPAQQAPAA

>member
-1 MLDELERTDDERS
+1 
-14 ARSRVARVGDPT
+14 
-26 LSRHSIQARVA
+26 
-37 EDGSP
+37 
-42 LRGPRIGM
+42 
-50 NNERRRVSCRAVSSG
+50 
-65 GMRRCT
+65 
-71 AGGARRRRPRMDPKR
+71 
-86 LWEVGSSVSTCSS
+86 
-99 LVGTDETSVMLACV
+99 
-113 GTTSASSSV
+113 
-122 SFFGS
+122 
-127 ASHGTLS
+127 
-134 GITGG
+134 
-139 GACSSSAAFAGDGGG
+139 
-154 RGELDAEGGAGVSTG
+154 
-169 AAASLDARDAMN
+169 
-181 DEREPSVLGRA
+181 
-192 PLAPKRIDLTLWFRL
+192 
-207 RNDRCV
+207 
-213 LCSDTRLGD
+213 
-222 VSDAPIGRRGSAPA
+222 
-236 ALLSAD
+236 
-242 DVAAPAPGCPSPP
+242 
-255 IARLSRVSRLGIQ
+255 
-268 SGWPSLGRR
+268 
-277 LSAGASHGGQ
+277 
-287 DAPQP
+287 
-292 HVPVAS
+292 
-298 TPSSMGAFRASLS
+298 MGAFRASLS

-326 LEVDDEAGADERVV
+326 LQVDDEAGADERAVP
-340 HERPAEPVARDEAVA
+340 ERPAEPATGDEAVPA
-355 TSHAPQGPTL
+355 PRAPQGPTL

-396 KEQAAAPREYTS
+396 KEQAAAQPEYTS

-416 AHDLAELDGHE
+416 AHDLADLDGHE
-427 RILTL
+427 RVLTL

-447 AMTQRRAPPGASS
+447 AMTQKRAPPSASS

-483 RLGEAMDAPSQAR
+483 RLGDAMDAPSQVRA
-496 TEALA
+496 EALA
-501 SESRHAQHVNLDY
+501 SESRRAQHVSLDY

-528 KRKKKSREPRRVW
+528 KRKKKSRQPRRVW
-541 VEESAPPRVEALVD
+541 VEESAPSRVEALVD
-555 DDELAASLARTRRQR
+555 DDELAASLARARRQR

-588 AHKDEAPAADG
+588 AHQDEAPPADG

-609 QQIVERKEAPRRSP
+609 QQIVERNEAPWRSASEPAAPTEPAAP
-623 PEHASPAADAE
+623 PEPAAP
-634 AHEHASA
+634 SA
-641 PATAS
+641 PVPE
-646 APEPPSPRARVDEA
+646 APAAPPSPTGA
-660 PATSPTDAPHSAA
+660 PDAAP
-673 EADPSSVASVLQYLR
+673 EADASSVASVLQYLR

-722 DDDDAQAIMDKF
+722 DDDDAQAIMDRF

-780 RRIAEEQRRERML
+780 RRLAEEQRRERML

-827 HHFDLGAPPRLAKA
+827 HNFDLGAPPRLEKA
-841 PRPSAAPRAPPAAP
+841 PRPGAAPSAPRTRPAAP
-855 APTAVPA
+855 GPSLPAPTS
-862 PPAAPPA
+862 APPA
-869 PPAAPPAAPSA
+869 PPAAPAPVA

-894 FQPAQPAPAA
+894 FQPAQPAPAP

>member
-1 MLDELERTDDERS
+1 
-14 ARSRVARVGDPT
+14 
-26 LSRHSIQARVA
+26 
-37 EDGSP
+37 
-42 LRGPRIGM
+42 
-50 NNERRRVSCRAVSSG
+50 
-65 GMRRCT
+65 
-71 AGGARRRRPRMDPKR
+71 
-86 LWEVGSSVSTCSS
+86 
-99 LVGTDETSVMLACV
+99 
-113 GTTSASSSV
+113 
-122 SFFGS
+122 
-127 ASHGTLS
+127 
-134 GITGG
+134 
-139 GACSSSAAFAGDGGG
+139 
-154 RGELDAEGGAGVSTG
+154 
-169 AAASLDARDAMN
+169 
-181 DEREPSVLGRA
+181 
-192 PLAPKRIDLTLWFRL
+192 
-207 RNDRCV
+207 
-213 LCSDTRLGD
+213 
-222 VSDAPIGRRGSAPA
+222 
-236 ALLSAD
+236 
-242 DVAAPAPGCPSPP
+242 
-255 IARLSRVSRLGIQ
+255 
-268 SGWPSLGRR
+268 
-277 LSAGASHGGQ
+277 
-287 DAPQP
+287 
-292 HVPVAS
+292 
-298 TPSSMGAFRASLS
+298 MGAFRASLS

-326 LEVDDEAGADERVV
+326 LQVDDEAGADERAVP
-340 HERPAEPVARDEAVA
+340 ERPAEPAAGDEAVPA
-355 TSHAPQGPTL
+355 PRAPQGPTL

-396 KEQAAAPREYTS
+396 KEQAAAQPEYTS

-416 AHDLAELDGHE
+416 AHDLADLDGHE
-427 RILTL
+427 RVLTL

-447 AMTQRRAPPGASS
+447 AMTQKRAPPSASS

-483 RLGEAMDAPSQAR
+483 RLGDAMDAPSQVRA
-496 TEALA
+496 EALA
-501 SESRHAQHVNLDY
+501 SESRRAQHVSLDY

-528 KRKKKSREPRRVW
+528 KRKKKSRQPRRVW
-541 VEESAPPRVEALVD
+541 VEESAPSRVEALVD
-555 DDELAASLARTRRQR
+555 DDELAASLARARRQR

-588 AHKDEAPAADG
+588 AHQDEAPPADG

-609 QQIVERKEAPRRSP
+609 QQIVERNEAPRRS
-623 PEHASPAADAE
+623 
-634 AHEHASA
+634 
-641 PATAS
+641 
-646 APEPPSPRARVDEA
+646 APEPAAPTEPDSPTEPTSPPEPAAPSAPVPEA
-660 PATSPTDAPHSAA
+660 PAAPPSPTGAPDAAP
-673 EADPSSVASVLQYLR
+673 EADASSVASVLQYLR

-722 DDDDAQAIMDKF
+722 DDDAQAIMDRF

-780 RRIAEEQRRERML
+780 RRLAEEQRRERML

-827 HHFDLGAPPRLAKA
+827 HNFDLGAPPRLEKA
-841 PRPSAAPRAPPAAP
+841 PRPGAAPSAPRTRPAAP
-855 APTAVPA
+855 GPSLPA
-862 PPAAPPA
+862 PSSTPPAPPA
-869 PPAAPPAAPSA
+869 PPAAPAPVA

-894 FQPAQPAPAA
+894 FQPAQQAPAP

>member
-1 MLDELERTDDERS
+1 
-14 ARSRVARVGDPT
+14 
-26 LSRHSIQARVA
+26 
-37 EDGSP
+37 
-42 LRGPRIGM
+42 
-50 NNERRRVSCRAVSSG
+50 
-65 GMRRCT
+65 
-71 AGGARRRRPRMDPKR
+71 
-86 LWEVGSSVSTCSS
+86 
-99 LVGTDETSVMLACV
+99 
-113 GTTSASSSV
+113 
-122 SFFGS
+122 
-127 ASHGTLS
+127 
-134 GITGG
+134 
-139 GACSSSAAFAGDGGG
+139 
-154 RGELDAEGGAGVSTG
+154 
-169 AAASLDARDAMN
+169 
-181 DEREPSVLGRA
+181 
-192 PLAPKRIDLTLWFRL
+192 
-207 RNDRCV
+207 
-213 LCSDTRLGD
+213 
-222 VSDAPIGRRGSAPA
+222 
-236 ALLSAD
+236 
-242 DVAAPAPGCPSPP
+242 
-255 IARLSRVSRLGIQ
+255 
-268 SGWPSLGRR
+268 
-277 LSAGASHGGQ
+277 
-287 DAPQP
+287 
-292 HVPVAS
+292 
-298 TPSSMGAFRASLS
+298 
-311 LDEAN
+311 
-316 RVRLSLGLRP
+316 VRLSLGLRP
-326 LEVDDEAGADERVV
+326 LQVDDEAGADERAVP
-340 HERPAEPVARDEAVA
+340 ERPAEPATGDEAVPA
-355 TSHAPQGPTL
+355 PRAPQGPTL

-396 KEQAAAPREYTS
+396 KEQAAAQPEYTS

-416 AHDLAELDGHE
+416 AHDLADLDGHE
-427 RILTL
+427 RVLTL

-447 AMTQRRAPPGASS
+447 AMTQKRAPPSASS

-483 RLGEAMDAPSQAR
+483 RLGDAMDAPSQAR

-501 SESRHAQHVNLDY
+501 SESRRAQHVSLDY

-528 KRKKKSREPRRVW
+528 KRKKKSRQPRRVW
-541 VEESAPPRVEALVD
+541 VEESAPSRVEALVD
-555 DDELAASLARTRRQR
+555 DDELAASLARARRQR

-588 AHKDEAPAADG
+588 AHQDEAPPADG

-609 QQIVERKEAPRRSP
+609 QQIVERNEAPRRS
-623 PEHASPAADAE
+623 
-634 AHEHASA
+634 
-641 PATAS
+641 
-646 APEPPSPRARVDEA
+646 APEPAAPSAPVPEA
-660 PATSPTDAPHSAA
+660 PAAPPSPTGAPDAAP
-673 EADPSSVASVLQYLR
+673 EADASSVASVLQYLR

-722 DDDDAQAIMDKF
+722 DDDAQAIMDRF

-780 RRIAEEQRRERML
+780 RRLAEEQRRERML

-827 HHFDLGAPPRLAKA
+827 HHFDLGAPPRLEKA

-855 APTAVPA
+855 APV
-862 PPAAPPA
+862 
-869 PPAAPPAAPSA
+869 A

-894 FQPAQPAPAA
+894 FQPAQPAPAP

>member
-1 MLDELERTDDERS
+1 
-14 ARSRVARVGDPT
+14 
-26 LSRHSIQARVA
+26 
-37 EDGSP
+37 
-42 LRGPRIGM
+42 
-50 NNERRRVSCRAVSSG
+50 
-65 GMRRCT
+65 
-71 AGGARRRRPRMDPKR
+71 
-86 LWEVGSSVSTCSS
+86 
-99 LVGTDETSVMLACV
+99 
-113 GTTSASSSV
+113 
-122 SFFGS
+122 
-127 ASHGTLS
+127 
-134 GITGG
+134 
-139 GACSSSAAFAGDGGG
+139 
-154 RGELDAEGGAGVSTG
+154 
-169 AAASLDARDAMN
+169 
-181 DEREPSVLGRA
+181 
-192 PLAPKRIDLTLWFRL
+192 
-207 RNDRCV
+207 
-213 LCSDTRLGD
+213 
-222 VSDAPIGRRGSAPA
+222 
-236 ALLSAD
+236 
-242 DVAAPAPGCPSPP
+242 
-255 IARLSRVSRLGIQ
+255 
-268 SGWPSLGRR
+268 
-277 LSAGASHGGQ
+277 
-287 DAPQP
+287 
-292 HVPVAS
+292 
-298 TPSSMGAFRASLS
+298 MGAFRASLS

-326 LEVDDEAGADERVV
+326 LQVDDEAGADERAVP
-340 HERPAEPVARDEAVA
+340 ERPAEPAAGDEAVPA
-355 TSHAPQGPTL
+355 PRAPQGPTL

-396 KEQAAAPREYTS
+396 KEQAAAQPEYTS

-416 AHDLAELDGHE
+416 AHDLADLDGHE
-427 RILTL
+427 RVLTL

-447 AMTQRRAPPGASS
+447 AMTQKRAPPSASS

-483 RLGEAMDAPSQAR
+483 RLGEAMDAPLR

-501 SESRHAQHVNLDY
+501 SESRHAQHVSLDY

-528 KRKKKSREPRRVW
+528 KRKKKSRQPRRVW
-541 VEESAPPRVEALVD
+541 VEESAPSRVEALVD
-555 DDELAASLARTRRQR
+555 DDELASSLARARRQR

-588 AHKDEAPAADG
+588 AHQDEAPPADG

-609 QQIVERKEAPRRSP
+609 QQIVERNEAPRRS
-623 PEHASPAADAE
+623 
-634 AHEHASA
+634 
-641 PATAS
+641 
-646 APEPPSPRARVDEA
+646 APEPAAPTEPDSPTEPTSPPEPAAPSAPVPEA
-660 PATSPTDAPHSAA
+660 PAAPPSPTGAPDAAP
-673 EADPSSVASVLQYLR
+673 EADASSVASVLQYLR

-722 DDDDAQAIMDKF
+722 DDDAQAIMDRF

-780 RRIAEEQRRERML
+780 RRLAEEQRRERML

-827 HHFDLGAPPRLAKA
+827 HNFDLGAPPRLEKA
-841 PRPSAAPRAPPAAP
+841 PRPGAAPSAPRTRPAAP
-855 APTAVPA
+855 GPSLPA
-862 PPAAPPA
+862 PSSAPPA
-869 PPAAPPAAPSA
+869 PPAAPAPVA

-894 FQPAQPAPAA
+894 FQPAQQAPAP

>member
-1 MLDELERTDDERS
+1 
-14 ARSRVARVGDPT
+14 
-26 LSRHSIQARVA
+26 
-37 EDGSP
+37 
-42 LRGPRIGM
+42 
-50 NNERRRVSCRAVSSG
+50 
-65 GMRRCT
+65 
-71 AGGARRRRPRMDPKR
+71 
-86 LWEVGSSVSTCSS
+86 
-99 LVGTDETSVMLACV
+99 
-113 GTTSASSSV
+113 
-122 SFFGS
+122 
-127 ASHGTLS
+127 
-134 GITGG
+134 
-139 GACSSSAAFAGDGGG
+139 
-154 RGELDAEGGAGVSTG
+154 
-169 AAASLDARDAMN
+169 
-181 DEREPSVLGRA
+181 
-192 PLAPKRIDLTLWFRL
+192 
-207 RNDRCV
+207 
-213 LCSDTRLGD
+213 
-222 VSDAPIGRRGSAPA
+222 
-236 ALLSAD
+236 
-242 DVAAPAPGCPSPP
+242 
-255 IARLSRVSRLGIQ
+255 
-268 SGWPSLGRR
+268 
-277 LSAGASHGGQ
+277 
-287 DAPQP
+287 
-292 HVPVAS
+292 
-298 TPSSMGAFRASLS
+298 MGAFRASLS

-326 LEVDDEAGADERVV
+326 LQVDDEAGADERAVP
-340 HERPAEPVARDEAVA
+340 ERPAEPATGDEAVPA
-355 TSHAPQGPTL
+355 PRAPQGPTL

-396 KEQAAAPREYTS
+396 KEQAAAQPEYTS

-416 AHDLAELDGHE
+416 AHDLADLDGHE
-427 RILTL
+427 RVLTL

-447 AMTQRRAPPGASS
+447 AMTQKRAPPSASS

-483 RLGEAMDAPSQAR
+483 RLGDAMDAPSQVRA
-496 TEALA
+496 EALA
-501 SESRHAQHVNLDY
+501 SESRRAQHVSLDY

-528 KRKKKSREPRRVW
+528 KRKKKSRQPRRVW
-541 VEESAPPRVEALVD
+541 VEESAPSRVEALVD
-555 DDELAASLARTRRQR
+555 DDELAASLARARRQR

-588 AHKDEAPAADG
+588 AHQDEAPPADG

-609 QQIVERKEAPRRSP
+609 QQIVERNEAPWRSASEPAAPTEPAAP
-623 PEHASPAADAE
+623 PEPAAP
-634 AHEHASA
+634 SA
-641 PATAS
+641 PVPE
-646 APEPPSPRARVDEA
+646 APAAPPSPTGA
-660 PATSPTDAPHSAA
+660 PDAAP
-673 EADPSSVASVLQYLR
+673 EADASSVASVLQYLR

-722 DDDDAQAIMDKF
+722 DDDDAQAIMDRF

-780 RRIAEEQRRERML
+780 RRLAEEQRRERML

-827 HHFDLGAPPRLAKA
+827 HNFDLGPPPRLEKA
-841 PRPSAAPRAPPAAP
+841 PRPGAAPSAPRTRPAAP
-855 APTAVPA
+855 GPSLPAPTS
-862 PPAAPPA
+862 APPA
-869 PPAAPPAAPSA
+869 PPAAPAPVA

-894 FQPAQPAPAA
+894 FQPAQPAPAP

>member
-1 MLDELERTDDERS
+1 
-14 ARSRVARVGDPT
+14 
-26 LSRHSIQARVA
+26 
-37 EDGSP
+37 
-42 LRGPRIGM
+42 
-50 NNERRRVSCRAVSSG
+50 
-65 GMRRCT
+65 
-71 AGGARRRRPRMDPKR
+71 
-86 LWEVGSSVSTCSS
+86 
-99 LVGTDETSVMLACV
+99 
-113 GTTSASSSV
+113 
-122 SFFGS
+122 
-127 ASHGTLS
+127 
-134 GITGG
+134 
-139 GACSSSAAFAGDGGG
+139 
-154 RGELDAEGGAGVSTG
+154 
-169 AAASLDARDAMN
+169 
-181 DEREPSVLGRA
+181 
-192 PLAPKRIDLTLWFRL
+192 
-207 RNDRCV
+207 
-213 LCSDTRLGD
+213 
-222 VSDAPIGRRGSAPA
+222 
-236 ALLSAD
+236 
-242 DVAAPAPGCPSPP
+242 
-255 IARLSRVSRLGIQ
+255 
-268 SGWPSLGRR
+268 
-277 LSAGASHGGQ
+277 
-287 DAPQP
+287 
-292 HVPVAS
+292 
-298 TPSSMGAFRASLS
+298 MGAFRASLS

-326 LEVDDEAGADERVV
+326 LQVDDEAGADERAVP
-340 HERPAEPVARDEAVA
+340 ERPAEPAAGDEAVPA
-355 TSHAPQGPTL
+355 PRAPQGPTL

-396 KEQAAAPREYTS
+396 KEQAAAQPEYTS

-416 AHDLAELDGHE
+416 AHDLADLDGHE
-427 RILTL
+427 RVLTL

-447 AMTQRRAPPGASS
+447 AMTQKRAPPSASS

-483 RLGEAMDAPSQAR
+483 RLGDAMDAPSQVRA
-496 TEALA
+496 EALA
-501 SESRHAQHVNLDY
+501 SESRRAQHVSLDY

-528 KRKKKSREPRRVW
+528 KRKKKSRQPRRVW
-541 VEESAPPRVEALVD
+541 VEESAPSRVEALVD
-555 DDELAASLARTRRQR
+555 DDELAASLARARRQR

-588 AHKDEAPAADG
+588 AHQDEAPPADG

-609 QQIVERKEAPRRSP
+609 QQIVERNEAPRRS
-623 PEHASPAADAE
+623 
-634 AHEHASA
+634 
-641 PATAS
+641 
-646 APEPPSPRARVDEA
+646 APEPAAPTEPDSPTEPTSPPEPAAPSAPVPEA
-660 PATSPTDAPHSAA
+660 PAAPPSPTGAPDAAP
-673 EADPSSVASVLQYLR
+673 EADASSVASVLQYLR

-722 DDDDAQAIMDKF
+722 DDDAQAIMDRF

-780 RRIAEEQRRERML
+780 RRLAEEQRRERML

-827 HHFDLGAPPRLAKA
+827 HNFDLGAPPRLEKA
-841 PRPSAAPRAPPAAP
+841 PRPGAAPSAPRTRPAAPGPSLPAPSSAPPAPPGPSLPAPTSASPAPPAAP
-855 APTAVPA
+855 APV
-862 PPAAPPA
+862 
-869 PPAAPPAAPSA
+869 A

-894 FQPAQPAPAA
+894 FQPAQQAPAP

>member
-1 MLDELERTDDERS
+1 
-14 ARSRVARVGDPT
+14 
-26 LSRHSIQARVA
+26 
-37 EDGSP
+37 
-42 LRGPRIGM
+42 
-50 NNERRRVSCRAVSSG
+50 
-65 GMRRCT
+65 
-71 AGGARRRRPRMDPKR
+71 
-86 LWEVGSSVSTCSS
+86 
-99 LVGTDETSVMLACV
+99 
-113 GTTSASSSV
+113 
-122 SFFGS
+122 
-127 ASHGTLS
+127 
-134 GITGG
+134 
-139 GACSSSAAFAGDGGG
+139 
-154 RGELDAEGGAGVSTG
+154 
-169 AAASLDARDAMN
+169 
-181 DEREPSVLGRA
+181 
-192 PLAPKRIDLTLWFRL
+192 
-207 RNDRCV
+207 
-213 LCSDTRLGD
+213 
-222 VSDAPIGRRGSAPA
+222 
-236 ALLSAD
+236 
-242 DVAAPAPGCPSPP
+242 
-255 IARLSRVSRLGIQ
+255 
-268 SGWPSLGRR
+268 
-277 LSAGASHGGQ
+277 
-287 DAPQP
+287 
-292 HVPVAS
+292 
-298 TPSSMGAFRASLS
+298 MGAFRASLS

-326 LEVDDEAGADERVV
+326 LQVDDEAGADERAVP
-340 HERPAEPVARDEAVA
+340 ERPAEPAAGDEAVPA
-355 TSHAPQGPTL
+355 PRAPQGPTL

-396 KEQAAAPREYTS
+396 KEQAAAQPEYTS

-416 AHDLAELDGHE
+416 AHDLADLDGHE
-427 RILTL
+427 RVLTL

-447 AMTQRRAPPGASS
+447 AMTQKRAPPSASL

-483 RLGEAMDAPSQAR
+483 RLGDAMDAPSQVRA
-496 TEALA
+496 EELA
-501 SESRHAQHVNLDY
+501 SESRRAQHVSLDY

-528 KRKKKSREPRRVW
+528 KRKKKSRQPRRVW
-541 VEESAPPRVEALVD
+541 VEESAPSRVEALVD
-555 DDELAASLARTRRQR
+555 DDELAASLARARRQR

-588 AHKDEAPAADG
+588 AHQDEAPPADG

-609 QQIVERKEAPRRSP
+609 QQIVERNEAPRRS
-623 PEHASPAADAE
+623 
-634 AHEHASA
+634 
-641 PATAS
+641 
-646 APEPPSPRARVDEA
+646 APEPAAPTEPAAPPEPAAPSAPVPEA
-660 PATSPTDAPHSAA
+660 PAAPPSPTGAPDAAP
-673 EADPSSVASVLQYLR
+673 EADASSVASVLQYLR

-722 DDDDAQAIMDKF
+722 DDDAQAIMDRF

-769 APGHRAQEKRL
+769 APGHRAQEKSL
-780 RRIAEEQRRERML
+780 RRLAEEQRRERML

-827 HHFDLGAPPRLAKA
+827 HNFDLGAPPRLEKA
-841 PRPSAAPRAPPAAP
+841 PRPGAAPSAPRTRPAAP
-855 APTAVPA
+855 GPSLPA
-862 PPAAPPA
+862 PSSAPPA
-869 PPAAPPAAPSA
+869 PPAAPAPVA

-894 FQPAQPAPAA
+894 FQPAQQAPAP

>member
-1 MLDELERTDDERS
+1 
-14 ARSRVARVGDPT
+14 
-26 LSRHSIQARVA
+26 
-37 EDGSP
+37 
-42 LRGPRIGM
+42 
-50 NNERRRVSCRAVSSG
+50 
-65 GMRRCT
+65 
-71 AGGARRRRPRMDPKR
+71 
-86 LWEVGSSVSTCSS
+86 
-99 LVGTDETSVMLACV
+99 
-113 GTTSASSSV
+113 
-122 SFFGS
+122 
-127 ASHGTLS
+127 
-134 GITGG
+134 
-139 GACSSSAAFAGDGGG
+139 
-154 RGELDAEGGAGVSTG
+154 
-169 AAASLDARDAMN
+169 
-181 DEREPSVLGRA
+181 
-192 PLAPKRIDLTLWFRL
+192 
-207 RNDRCV
+207 
-213 LCSDTRLGD
+213 
-222 VSDAPIGRRGSAPA
+222 
-236 ALLSAD
+236 
-242 DVAAPAPGCPSPP
+242 
-255 IARLSRVSRLGIQ
+255 
-268 SGWPSLGRR
+268 
-277 LSAGASHGGQ
+277 
-287 DAPQP
+287 
-292 HVPVAS
+292 
-298 TPSSMGAFRASLS
+298 MGAFRASLS

-326 LEVDDEAGADERVV
+326 LQVDDEAGADERAVP
-340 HERPAEPVARDEAVA
+340 ERPAEPATGDEAVPA
-355 TSHAPQGPTL
+355 PRAPQGPTL

-396 KEQAAAPREYTS
+396 KEQAAAQPEYTS

-416 AHDLAELDGHE
+416 AHDLADLDGHE
-427 RILTL
+427 RVLTL

-447 AMTQRRAPPGASS
+447 AMTQKRAPPSASS

-483 RLGEAMDAPSQAR
+483 RLGDAMDAPSQAR

-501 SESRHAQHVNLDY
+501 SESRRAQHVSLDY

-528 KRKKKSREPRRVW
+528 KRKKKSRQPRRVW
-541 VEESAPPRVEALVD
+541 VEESAPSRVEALVD
-555 DDELAASLARTRRQR
+555 DDELAASLARARRQR

-588 AHKDEAPAADG
+588 AHQDEAPPADG

-609 QQIVERKEAPRRSP
+609 QQIVERNEAPWRS
-623 PEHASPAADAE
+623 ASEPAAP
-634 AHEHASA
+634 SA
-641 PATAS
+641 PVPE
-646 APEPPSPRARVDEA
+646 APAAPPSPTGA
-660 PATSPTDAPHSAA
+660 PDAAP
-673 EADPSSVASVLQYLR
+673 EADASSVASVLQYLR

-722 DDDDAQAIMDKF
+722 DDDDAQAIMDRF

-780 RRIAEEQRRERML
+780 RRLAEEQRRERML

-827 HHFDLGAPPRLAKA
+827 HNFDLGAPPRLEKA
-841 PRPSAAPRAPPAAP
+841 PRPGAAPSAPRTRPAAP
-855 APTAVPA
+855 GPSLPAPTS
-862 PPAAPPA
+862 APPA
-869 PPAAPPAAPSA
+869 PPAAPAPVA

-894 FQPAQPAPAA
+894 FQPAQPAPAP

>member
-1 MLDELERTDDERS
+1 
-14 ARSRVARVGDPT
+14 
-26 LSRHSIQARVA
+26 
-37 EDGSP
+37 
-42 LRGPRIGM
+42 
-50 NNERRRVSCRAVSSG
+50 
-65 GMRRCT
+65 
-71 AGGARRRRPRMDPKR
+71 
-86 LWEVGSSVSTCSS
+86 
-99 LVGTDETSVMLACV
+99 
-113 GTTSASSSV
+113 
-122 SFFGS
+122 
-127 ASHGTLS
+127 
-134 GITGG
+134 
-139 GACSSSAAFAGDGGG
+139 
-154 RGELDAEGGAGVSTG
+154 
-169 AAASLDARDAMN
+169 
-181 DEREPSVLGRA
+181 
-192 PLAPKRIDLTLWFRL
+192 
-207 RNDRCV
+207 
-213 LCSDTRLGD
+213 
-222 VSDAPIGRRGSAPA
+222 
-236 ALLSAD
+236 
-242 DVAAPAPGCPSPP
+242 
-255 IARLSRVSRLGIQ
+255 
-268 SGWPSLGRR
+268 
-277 LSAGASHGGQ
+277 
-287 DAPQP
+287 
-292 HVPVAS
+292 
-298 TPSSMGAFRASLS
+298 
-311 LDEAN
+311 
-316 RVRLSLGLRP
+316 VRLSLGLRP
-326 LEVDDEAGADERVV
+326 LQVDDEAGADERAVP
-340 HERPAEPVARDEAVA
+340 ERPAEPATGDEAVPA
-355 TSHAPQGPTL
+355 PRAPQGPTL

-396 KEQAAAPREYTS
+396 KEQAAAQPEYTS

-416 AHDLAELDGHE
+416 AHDLADLDGHE
-427 RILTL
+427 RVLTL

-447 AMTQRRAPPGASS
+447 AMTQKRAPPSASS

-483 RLGEAMDAPSQAR
+483 RLGDAMDAPSQAR

-501 SESRHAQHVNLDY
+501 SESRRAQHVSLDY

-528 KRKKKSREPRRVW
+528 KRKKKSRQPRRVW
-541 VEESAPPRVEALVD
+541 VEESAPSRVEALVD
-555 DDELAASLARTRRQR
+555 DDELAASLARARRQR

-588 AHKDEAPAADG
+588 AHQDEAPPADG

-609 QQIVERKEAPRRSP
+609 QQIVERNEAPRRS
-623 PEHASPAADAE
+623 
-634 AHEHASA
+634 
-641 PATAS
+641 
-646 APEPPSPRARVDEA
+646 APEPAAPTEPTSPSAPVPEA
-660 PATSPTDAPHSAA
+660 PAAPPSPTGAPDAAP
-673 EADPSSVASVLQYLR
+673 EADASSVASVLQYLR

-722 DDDDAQAIMDKF
+722 DDDAQAIMDRF

-780 RRIAEEQRRERML
+780 RRLAEEQRRERML

-827 HHFDLGAPPRLAKA
+827 HNFDLGAPPRLEKA
-841 PRPSAAPRAPPAAP
+841 PRSGAAPSAPRTRPAAP
-855 APTAVPA
+855 GPSLPAPTS
-862 PPAAPPA
+862 APPA
-869 PPAAPPAAPSA
+869 PPAAPAPVA

-894 FQPAQPAPAA
+894 FQPAQPAPAP

>member
-1 MLDELERTDDERS
+1 
-14 ARSRVARVGDPT
+14 
-26 LSRHSIQARVA
+26 
-37 EDGSP
+37 
-42 LRGPRIGM
+42 
-50 NNERRRVSCRAVSSG
+50 
-65 GMRRCT
+65 
-71 AGGARRRRPRMDPKR
+71 
-86 LWEVGSSVSTCSS
+86 
-99 LVGTDETSVMLACV
+99 
-113 GTTSASSSV
+113 
-122 SFFGS
+122 
-127 ASHGTLS
+127 
-134 GITGG
+134 
-139 GACSSSAAFAGDGGG
+139 
-154 RGELDAEGGAGVSTG
+154 
-169 AAASLDARDAMN
+169 
-181 DEREPSVLGRA
+181 
-192 PLAPKRIDLTLWFRL
+192 
-207 RNDRCV
+207 
-213 LCSDTRLGD
+213 
-222 VSDAPIGRRGSAPA
+222 
-236 ALLSAD
+236 
-242 DVAAPAPGCPSPP
+242 
-255 IARLSRVSRLGIQ
+255 
-268 SGWPSLGRR
+268 
-277 LSAGASHGGQ
+277 
-287 DAPQP
+287 
-292 HVPVAS
+292 
-298 TPSSMGAFRASLS
+298 MGAFRASLS

-326 LEVDDEAGADERVV
+326 LQVDDEAGADERAVP
-340 HERPAEPVARDEAVA
+340 ERPAEPATGDEAVPA
-355 TSHAPQGPTL
+355 PRAPQGPTL

-396 KEQAAAPREYTS
+396 KEQAAAQPEYTS

-416 AHDLAELDGHE
+416 AHDLADLDGHE
-427 RILTL
+427 RVLTL

-447 AMTQRRAPPGASS
+447 AMTQKRAPPSASS

-483 RLGEAMDAPSQAR
+483 RLGDAMDAPSQAR

-501 SESRHAQHVNLDY
+501 SESRRAQHVSLDY

-528 KRKKKSREPRRVW
+528 KRKKKSRQPRRVW
-541 VEESAPPRVEALVD
+541 VEESAPSRVEALVD
-555 DDELAASLARTRRQR
+555 DDELAASLARARRQR

-588 AHKDEAPAADG
+588 AHQDEAPPADG

-609 QQIVERKEAPRRSP
+609 QQIVERNEAPRRS
-623 PEHASPAADAE
+623 
-634 AHEHASA
+634 
-641 PATAS
+641 
-646 APEPPSPRARVDEA
+646 APEPAAPTEPTSPSAPVPEA
-660 PATSPTDAPHSAA
+660 PAAPPSPTGAPDAAP
-673 EADPSSVASVLQYLR
+673 EADASSVASVLQYLR

-722 DDDDAQAIMDKF
+722 DDDDAQAIMDRF

-827 HHFDLGAPPRLAKA
+827 HNFDLGAPPRLEKA
-841 PRPSAAPRAPPAAP
+841 PRPGAP
-855 APTAVPA
+855 
-862 PPAAPPA
+862 
-869 PPAAPPAAPSA
+869 
-880 AATQPAFKPAFAPA
+880 
-894 FQPAQPAPAA
+894 
-904 EGSRVRIA
+904 G
-912 LKRKAT
+912 

>member
-1 MLDELERTDDERS
+1 
-14 ARSRVARVGDPT
+14 
-26 LSRHSIQARVA
+26 
-37 EDGSP
+37 
-42 LRGPRIGM
+42 
-50 NNERRRVSCRAVSSG
+50 
-65 GMRRCT
+65 
-71 AGGARRRRPRMDPKR
+71 
-86 LWEVGSSVSTCSS
+86 
-99 LVGTDETSVMLACV
+99 
-113 GTTSASSSV
+113 
-122 SFFGS
+122 
-127 ASHGTLS
+127 
-134 GITGG
+134 
-139 GACSSSAAFAGDGGG
+139 
-154 RGELDAEGGAGVSTG
+154 
-169 AAASLDARDAMN
+169 
-181 DEREPSVLGRA
+181 
-192 PLAPKRIDLTLWFRL
+192 
-207 RNDRCV
+207 
-213 LCSDTRLGD
+213 
-222 VSDAPIGRRGSAPA
+222 
-236 ALLSAD
+236 
-242 DVAAPAPGCPSPP
+242 
-255 IARLSRVSRLGIQ
+255 
-268 SGWPSLGRR
+268 
-277 LSAGASHGGQ
+277 
-287 DAPQP
+287 
-292 HVPVAS
+292 
-298 TPSSMGAFRASLS
+298 MGAFRASLS

-326 LEVDDEAGADERVV
+326 LEVDDETGGDERAVP
-340 HERPAEPVARDEAVA
+340 ERPAEPVARDEAVA

-396 KEQAAAPREYTS
+396 KEQAAPPPAYTS

-447 AMTQRRAPPGASS
+447 AMTQRRAPPSASS

-483 RLGEAMDAPSQAR
+483 RLGEAMDAPSR

-501 SESRHAQHVNLDY
+501 SESRRAQHVSLDY

-528 KRKKKSREPRRVW
+528 KRKKKSRQPRRVW
-541 VEESAPPRVEALVD
+541 VEESAPARAEALVD
-555 DDELAASLARTRRQR
+555 DDELAASLARARRQR
-570 AKASMKKVTPEMV
+570 AKASMKKVTPAMV

-588 AHKDEAPAADG
+588 AHQDEAPAADG

-609 QQIVERKEAPRRSP
+609 QQIVERREAPRRSA
-623 PEHASPAADAE
+623 PEHASPAASPAADASPP
-634 AHEHASA
+634 AAASPPVPASPSA
-641 PATAS
+641 P
-646 APEPPSPRARVDEA
+646 VDEA
-660 PATSPTDAPHSAA
+660 LATSPTDAPHPAA

-722 DDDDAQAIMDKF
+722 DDDDAQAIMDRF

-769 APGHRAQEKRL
+769 APGQRAQEKRL

-827 HHFDLGAPPRLAKA
+827 HHFDLGAPPRLEKA
-841 PRPSAAPRAPPAAP
+841 PRPSAAPRAPTAVPAP
-855 APTAVPA
+855 PVAPTAVPA
-862 PPAAPPA
+862 APVPPAAPPA
-869 PPAAPPAAPSA
+869 PPAAPSAAPPA

-894 FQPAQPAPAA
+894 FQPAQQAPAA

>member
-1 MLDELERTDDERS
+1 
-14 ARSRVARVGDPT
+14 
-26 LSRHSIQARVA
+26 
-37 EDGSP
+37 
-42 LRGPRIGM
+42 
-50 NNERRRVSCRAVSSG
+50 
-65 GMRRCT
+65 
-71 AGGARRRRPRMDPKR
+71 
-86 LWEVGSSVSTCSS
+86 
-99 LVGTDETSVMLACV
+99 
-113 GTTSASSSV
+113 
-122 SFFGS
+122 
-127 ASHGTLS
+127 
-134 GITGG
+134 
-139 GACSSSAAFAGDGGG
+139 
-154 RGELDAEGGAGVSTG
+154 
-169 AAASLDARDAMN
+169 
-181 DEREPSVLGRA
+181 
-192 PLAPKRIDLTLWFRL
+192 
-207 RNDRCV
+207 
-213 LCSDTRLGD
+213 
-222 VSDAPIGRRGSAPA
+222 
-236 ALLSAD
+236 
-242 DVAAPAPGCPSPP
+242 
-255 IARLSRVSRLGIQ
+255 
-268 SGWPSLGRR
+268 
-277 LSAGASHGGQ
+277 
-287 DAPQP
+287 
-292 HVPVAS
+292 
-298 TPSSMGAFRASLS
+298 MGAFRASLS

-326 LEVDDEAGADERVV
+326 LQVDDEAGADESAVP
-340 HERPAEPVARDEAVA
+340 ERPAEPAAGDEAVPA
-355 TSHAPQGPTL
+355 PRAPQGPTL

-396 KEQAAAPREYTS
+396 KEQAAAQPEYTS

-416 AHDLAELDGHE
+416 AHDLADLDGHE
-427 RILTL
+427 RVLTL

-447 AMTQRRAPPGASS
+447 AMTQKRAPPSASS

-483 RLGEAMDAPSQAR
+483 RLGDAMDAPSQVRA
-496 TEALA
+496 EALA
-501 SESRHAQHVNLDY
+501 SESRRAQHVSLDY

-528 KRKKKSREPRRVW
+528 KRKKKSRQPRRVW
-541 VEESAPPRVEALVD
+541 VEESAPSRVEALVD
-555 DDELAASLARTRRQR
+555 DDELAASLARARRQR

-588 AHKDEAPAADG
+588 AHQDEAPPADG

-609 QQIVERKEAPRRSP
+609 QQIVERNEAPRRS
-623 PEHASPAADAE
+623 
-634 AHEHASA
+634 
-641 PATAS
+641 
-646 APEPPSPRARVDEA
+646 APEPAAPTEPASPPEPAAPSAPVHEA
-660 PATSPTDAPHSAA
+660 PAAPTSPTGAPDAAP
-673 EADPSSVASVLQYLR
+673 EADASSVASMLQYLR
-688 SQGSLESTSSE
+688 SQGLLESTSSE

-722 DDDDAQAIMDKF
+722 DDDAQAIMDRF

-780 RRIAEEQRRERML
+780 RRLAEEQRRERML

-827 HHFDLGAPPRLAKA
+827 HNFDLGAPPRLEKA
-841 PRPSAAPRAPPAAP
+841 PRPGAAPSAPRTRPAAPGPSLPAPSSAPPAPPGPSLP
-855 APTAVPA
+855 APTS
-862 PPAAPPA
+862 APPA
-869 PPAAPPAAPSA
+869 PPAAPAPVA

-894 FQPAQPAPAA
+894 FQPAQQAPAP